1 VEREKIARSSSKKK
15 REMTFL
21 EVKNLSKSFGGLQV
35 LSKIDFDLD
44 PREIL
49 GLIGPNGSGKTTLF
63 NLITGFLKPNAG
75 RILFKGKEITKLAN
89 HRVCQA
95 GISRTFQLVKPF
107 AHMTALQNV
116 MVGRMYGRKPA
127 QNLREARKEAEEI
140 LESTG
145 LGAKKFKVAQSLTLS
160 DRKRLELAKAL
171 ATKPELLLVDEMM
184 AGLNLAE
191 TEEAITMIKN
201 IRDSGITM
209 MVVEHVMSAVLEIS
223 DRIMVLNAGE
233 KIAEGAPDQ
242 IMENKQVIEA
252 YLGKE
257 SYARD

>member
-1 VEREKIARSSSKKK
+1 
-15 REMTFL
+15 MTFL

-35 LSKIDFDLD
+35 LSKIDFDLHQ
-44 PREIL
+44 REIL

-75 RILFKGKEITKLAN
+75 RIVFKGKEITKASS

-95 GISRTFQLVKPF
+95 GIARTFQLVKPF

-127 QNLREARKEAEEI
+127 QSLKEARKEAEEI

-145 LGAKKFKVAQSLTLS
+145 LGAKKFNVAQSLTLS

-171 ATKPELLLVDEMM
+171 ATRPELLLVDEMM
-184 AGLNLAE
+184 AGLTLTE
-191 TEEAITMIKN
+191 TEEAITMIRK

-209 MVVEHVMSAVLEIS
+209 MVVEHVMSAVLGIS

-233 KIAEGAPDQ
+233 KIAEGAPHE
-242 IMENKQVIEA
+242 IMEDQQVIEA

>member
-1 VEREKIARSSSKKK
+1 
-15 REMTFL
+15 MTFL

-35 LSKIDFDLD
+35 LSKLDFDLHQS
-44 PREIL
+44 EIL

-75 RILFKGKEITKLAN
+75 KIVFKEKDITKASS
-89 HRVCQA
+89 HRVCQT
-95 GISRTFQLVKPF
+95 GIARTFQLVKPF
-107 AHMTALQNV
+107 AHMSALQNV

-127 QNLREARKEAEEI
+127 QSLKEARKEAEEI

-145 LGAKKFKVAQSLTLS
+145 LGAKKLSIAQSLTLS

-171 ATKPELLLVDEMM
+171 ATKPELLLIDEMM
-184 AGLNLAE
+184 AGLTLTE
-191 TEEAITMIKN
+191 TEEAITIIKK

-209 MVVEHVMSAVLEIS
+209 MVVEHVMRAVLGIS

-233 KIAEGAPDQ
+233 KIAEGAPDE
-242 IMENKQVIEA
+242 IMGEQQVIEA

>member
-1 VEREKIARSSSKKK
+1 
-15 REMTFL
+15 MTFL
-21 EVKNLSKSFGGLQV
+21 EVKDLSKSFGGLQV
-35 LSKIDFDLD
+35 LRKIDFDLHQ
-44 PREIL
+44 REIL

-75 RILFKGKEITKLAN
+75 RIVFKGKDITKASS

-95 GISRTFQLVKPF
+95 GIARTFQLVKPF

-127 QNLREARKEAEEI
+127 QSLREARKESEEI

-145 LGAKKFKVAQSLTLS
+145 LGAKKLNVAQSLTLS
-160 DRKRLELAKAL
+160 NRKRLELAKAL
-171 ATKPELLLVDEMM
+171 ATRPELLLIDEMM
-184 AGLNLAE
+184 AGLTLTE
-191 TEEAITMIKN
+191 TEEAVGIIKK
-201 IRDSGITM
+201 IRDSGITL
-209 MVVEHVMSAVLEIS
+209 MVVEHVMSAVLGIS

-233 KIAEGAPDQ
+233 KIAEGTPHEIMKDQ
-242 IMENKQVIEA
+242 QVIEA

>member
-1 VEREKIARSSSKKK
+1 MK
-15 REMTFL
+15 FL
-21 EVKNLSKSFGGLQV
+21 EVKSLSKSFGGLQV
-35 LSKIDFDLD
+35 LRKIDFDLHQK
-44 PREIL
+44 EIL

-75 RILFKGKEITKLAN
+75 RIAFKGRDITKDPT

-95 GISRTFQLVKPF
+95 GIARTFQLVKPF

-116 MVGRMYGRKPA
+116 IVGRMYGREPA
-127 QNLREARKEAEEI
+127 RSLREARKEADEI

-145 LGAKKFKVAQSLTLS
+145 LAAKKSNIAQSLTLS

-171 ATKPELLLVDEMM
+171 ATRPELLLIDEMM
-184 AGLNLAE
+184 AGLTLTE
-191 TEEAITMIKN
+191 TEEAIAIIRK
-201 IRDSGITM
+201 IRDSGTTL
-209 MVVEHVMSAVLEIS
+209 MVVEHVMRAVLGIS

-233 KIAEGAPDQ
+233 KIAEGPPAQ
-242 IMENKQVIEA
+242 IIENKQVIEA

-257 SYARD
+257 PYA